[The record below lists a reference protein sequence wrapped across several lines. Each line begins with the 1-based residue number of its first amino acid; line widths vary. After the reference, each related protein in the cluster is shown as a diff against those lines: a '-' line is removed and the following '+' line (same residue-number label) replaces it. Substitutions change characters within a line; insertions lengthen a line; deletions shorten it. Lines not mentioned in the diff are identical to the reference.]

1 MFDIP
6 GDSGPGQKWDVD
18 YQCSVGRAEMII
30 SVQNVVK
37 RKKMI
42 IPSKTE
48 QVNHQSHARE
58 SMTTNISHVL
68 SFLKKSVLIIT
79 SKPEQV
85 IRQSDED

>member
-37 RKKMI
+37 RKKI
-42 IPSKTE
+42 DNSK
-48 QVNHQSHARE
+48 
-58 SMTTNISHVL
+58 
-68 SFLKKSVLIIT
+68 
-79 SKPEQV
+79 
-85 IRQSDED
+85 